1 MKRGNFKIDECGTR
15 DVPWFH
21 GKTRSF
27 LFFSPRR
34 NQKFSEFSYPP
45 PFDGRRKIGNEAT
58 GGSRVYSSCTRVWSH
73 QRVYAERVSIRD
85 FTGSKAPSGSIV
97 IPLCRLSLS
106 LSLLWGAT
114 KKTKEEDET
123 KPLYGWPFPPVMG
136 NVEAAQ
142 RHAAKIYS
150 APRASAYRSRSTSV
164 RSLNFVLS
172 TRSGMKSREAFFT
185 NRSKREI

>member
-1 MKRGNFKIDECGTR
+1 MKRGNFKIETNVGHAMSHDSTEKHA
-15 DVPWFH
+15 P
-21 GKTRSF
+21 
-27 LFFSPRR
+27 FFSSLHVEIKNSPNFLILLRSMEEE
-34 NQKFSEFSYPP
+34 KSEMKS
-45 PFDGRRKIGNEAT
+45 
-58 GGSRVYSSCTRVWSH
+58 GSRVYSSCTRVWSH